1 MINEAF
7 ILGLDISSTAIG
19 YVLRNGVV
27 FDRGVIRLNP
37 KAHIGARCVAA
48 RDALAALLDQHVV
61 DAIAVESPV
70 ARFAS
75 AIIPQCRVSGIALE
89 LAERRGIVA
98 CEITPA
104 EAKKALAGDGDA
116 SKEQMLIA
124 AARHFGFAADALTY
138 IKRRGDWIALMSGMV
153 VYTEHEADAL
163 GVAMAAA
170 GKVEVTHAGV

>member
-1 MINEAF
+1 MTNEAF
-7 ILGLDISSTAIG
+7 ILGLDISSVTIG
-19 YVLRNGVV
+19 FVLRNGAVL
-27 FDRGVIRLNP
+27 DRGVIRLNP

-48 RDALAALLDQHVV
+48 RDALTTLLDQHVV

-75 AIIPQCRVSGIALE
+75 AIIPQCRVSGVVLE

-104 EAKKALAGDGDA
+104 EAKHALAGDGDA
-116 SKEQMLIA
+116 SKEQMLQTAAEPFGFSA
-124 AARHFGFAADALTY
+124 AALAYTKL
-138 IKRRGDWIALMSGMV
+138 RGDWVALAGGAV
-153 VYTEHEADAL
+153 VYGEHEADAL

-170 GKVEVTHAGV
+170 GKVEVVV